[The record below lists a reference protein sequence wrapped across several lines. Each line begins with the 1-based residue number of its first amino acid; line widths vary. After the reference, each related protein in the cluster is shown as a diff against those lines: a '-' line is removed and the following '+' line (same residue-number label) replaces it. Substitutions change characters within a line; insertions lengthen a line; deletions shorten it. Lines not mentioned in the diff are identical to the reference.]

1 MDQQPQVQFGYSKK
15 QIALAMTA
23 IFAVYG
29 TMTYY
34 VQFMPNARPRM
45 AAELNGMSL
54 YSLSISLPALVS
66 AFVTL
71 IFGKFSDMFGRRSIL
86 MVALSFALVGSVL
99 SAISRNFPFLIAAS
113 VIGAVGASPMMPL
126 VFAVVGD
133 MFAPDKRGK
142 WIGLLNAP
150 LLFFAAIGPVLGG
163 VFTDYLSWRWIYWIS
178 LPLVIFCLITVHMG
192 IPPTVQKKLKGNIDY
207 LGCLLVL
214 IAASS
219 MIYGLSIAGTRPWS
233 SIEVIRPLAISILFW
248 VLFVWS
254 ELRAKEPV
262 LDPKVFQN
270 RMFLTVAGA
279 SLFSFFGQIGIFMY
293 LPMFLQGVQDRS
305 ATLSGAIST
314 PFSAVMAAIG
324 IPVGFL
330 IARTKRYKWMYV
342 LGFGLATIVM
352 FEMVFFNEGTPL
364 VLILLGAA
372 VIGVGMGAVPVINTL
387 VIQNA
392 MPQKLLGVAMGA
404 IFFCIAMGT
413 ALAPVVLDSARN
425 STSAQYLARSAPDEL
440 KSLNKETFDK
450 LTDSKVL
457 FNKKG
462 EINKNKIALE
472 QSLKEKWPEAKDL
485 LPRTIKAIRGSQ
497 EAGMSAAFLVGA
509 IAMLI
514 SFLIICTI
522 PKNSLTDGVKEL

>member
-1 MDQQPQVQFGYSKK
+1 MDQQLQVEYGYSKK

-29 TMTYY
+29 TMTYF
-34 VQFMPNARPRM
+34 VQFLPIARPRM

-71 IFGKFSDMFGRRSIL
+71 IFGKFSDLFGRRFII
-86 MVALSFALVGSVL
+86 MVALSFALVGSIL
-99 SAISRNFPFLIAAS
+99 SAISQSFPFLILAG
-113 VIGAVGASPMMPL
+113 VVGAVGAAPMMPL

-150 LLFFAAIGPVLGG
+150 LLFFAATGPILGG
-163 VFTDYLSWRWIYWIS
+163 LFTDYLSWRWIYWIS
-178 LPLVIFCLITVHMG
+178 LPLVIFCLIMVYLG
-192 IPPTVQKKLKGNIDY
+192 VPSTVQKGSKSNIDY

-214 IAASS
+214 IAAST
-219 MIYGLSIAGTRPWS
+219 MIYGLSLAGTHPWS
-233 SIEVIRPLAISILFW
+233 SIEVVGILAVSILFW
-248 VLFVWS
+248 VLFIWS
-254 ELRAKEPV
+254 EFHAKEPV

-270 RMFLTVAGA
+270 RIFLTVAGA
-279 SLFSFFGQIGIFMY
+279 SMFSFFGQIGIFMY
-293 LPMFLQGVQDRS
+293 LPMFLQGVQGRT

-330 IARTKRYKWMYV
+330 ISRTKRFKWMYV

-352 FEMVFFNEGTPL
+352 FELVFFNEGTPL
-364 VLILLGAA
+364 FLILLGAA

-440 KSLNKETFDK
+440 KSLDKETFAK

-462 EINKNKIALE
+462 EIDTNIVALE
-472 QSLKEKWPEAKDL
+472 QSLKDKWPEKKDL
-485 LPRTIKAIRGSQ
+485 LDKTVKAIRGSQ

-522 PKNSLTDGVKEL
+522 PKNSLANSVKE